1 MPKQLDGK
9 LAELI
14 RTTRV
19 RRGFTEHALAAHAG
33 LSRRQLRLIQQ
44 GANTTVLRL
53 IGLAHALGLTEVDL
67 GGGVTGHVA
76 PAASPVN
83 LRHVLQ
89 SLEVIEKSVRSVREA
104 LSKPRKSVRDDA
116 AEA

>member
-14 RTTRV
+14 RTTRA
-19 RRGFTEHALAAHAG
+19 RLGFTEQALAEHAG

-67 GGGVTGHVA
+67 GGGVKGRIG
-76 PAASPVN
+76 PSSASIDVRHL
-83 LRHVLQ
+83 LRRLDD
-89 SLEVIEKSVRSVREA
+89 IEKRIRLAREE
-104 LSKPRKSVRDDA
+104 LSQPRTRRTR
-116 AEA
+116 